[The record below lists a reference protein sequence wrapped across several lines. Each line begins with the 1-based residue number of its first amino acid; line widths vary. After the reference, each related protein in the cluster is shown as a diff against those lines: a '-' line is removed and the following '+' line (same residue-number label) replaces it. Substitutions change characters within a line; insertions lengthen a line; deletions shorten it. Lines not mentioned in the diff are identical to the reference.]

1 MKKPTFTKE
10 GKLSHIGGDYSNF
23 TFMSYDIQEL
33 FTTRLTNHTLTEV
46 CHYIAGYFYRENKA
60 IYKRVYEL
68 EAALRKIA
76 NCVTLPAQ
84 NDIEMREIASA
95 ALGEKKDDH

>member
-68 EAALRKIA
+68 ETALKKIA
-76 NCVTLPAQ
+76 DFELHGDYSNAY
-84 NDIEMREIASA
+84 EIQPIARA
-95 ALGEKKDDH
+95 ALGEKKDG